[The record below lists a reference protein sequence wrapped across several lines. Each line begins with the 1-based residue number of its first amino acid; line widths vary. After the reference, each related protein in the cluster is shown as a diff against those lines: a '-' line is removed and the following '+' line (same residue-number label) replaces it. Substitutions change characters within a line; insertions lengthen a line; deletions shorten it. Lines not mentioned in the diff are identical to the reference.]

1 MPFPFS
7 EWWGIAL
14 IIVFLLILSGAI
26 SGSEVALFSIQKS
39 DLSELRSR
47 SPGLY
52 RMLVYLLRDTDR
64 LLATILIAN
73 TFVNVAI
80 VLAVELLL
88 WKLGGEQVFVR
99 LSEDILSTTNLSV
112 SAEVLGKVFNFI
124 VTVIGVTFLLLMFGE
139 ITPKL
144 IAQAKNVQ
152 FIRYTGWFLRLLTY
166 VFMLFVWM
174 FELMADVASWIFR
187 PFIRTPKPSKR
198 QVVRMVQKSL
208 EHESQYRPAVK
219 LIKGLL
225 RLDDVTARK
234 IMTHRSQVA
243 TVDVHDDLD
252 TVLRKV
258 RQYKFS
264 RLPVIDGS
272 FDKIVGILYVKDLL
286 NTLYDRSRK
295 RLKWQKLIVDDVLYV
310 PEQKKGIDLLRE
322 FQRERKHIA
331 IVVDE
336 YGVPQGIVTLED
348 VLEEVVGDI
357 RDEFD
362 PGKERHS
369 NAPRSSKYVDN
380 QGEGSVST
388 IVDGTESIEELTNKL
403 NLTEEERKRLEEK
416 ANIVAGLIL
425 EHTGDFP
432 PINTPIRIDERLLAQ
447 VIKMRDG
454 RIEQVK
460 VTLLEPNLPDGEGER
475 EQKGSADIS
484 EEPTNHPMGHR
495 KSAPFVALDSGDS
508 TTDDILKRSDINIEG
523 GARREGTD
531 ADEAEE
537 HPSNSSEKSAGRRQK
552 T

>member
-1 MPFPFS
+1 MPFPMS
-7 EWWGIAL
+7 EWWGIVL

-39 DLSELRSR
+39 DVAALRKR
-47 SPGLY
+47 SPRLY
-52 RMLVYLLRDTDR
+52 RMLAHLLRDTDR

-88 WKLGGEQVFVR
+88 WKLGGEQIFVR
-99 LSEDILSTTNLSV
+99 V
-112 SAEVLGKVFNFI
+112 SAYFLSYTELPLSAEHVGKALHFI
-124 VTVIGVTFLLLMFGE
+124 ITVVGVTFLLLMFGE

-152 FIRYTGWFLRLLTY
+152 FIRYTGWFLRFLTY
-166 VFMLFVWM
+166 VFMLFVWL

-187 PFIRTPKPSKR
+187 PFIRTPKPSKK

-208 EHESQYRPAVK
+208 EHESKYRPAVK

-234 IMTHRSQVA
+234 IMTHRSQVV
-243 TVDVHDDLD
+243 TIDVDDDLD
-252 TVLRKV
+252 TVLKKIRK
-258 RQYKFS
+258 YKFS

-272 FDKIVGILYVKDLL
+272 FDKVVGILYVKDLL
-286 NTLYDRSRK
+286 NTLYDHTDK
-295 RLKWQKLIVDDVLYV
+295 ATQWQKLIVDDVLYV

-362 PGKERHS
+362 PSKTRQDNTNKTQKYES
-369 NAPRSSKYVDN
+369 NEETRRLT
-380 QGEGSVST
+380 G
-388 IVDGTESIEELTNKL
+388 IIDGTESIEELANKF

-432 PINTPIRIDERLLAQ
+432 PVNTPIPISERLVMQ
-447 VIKMRDG
+447 VTKMRDG
-454 RIEQVK
+454 RIEKVK
-460 VTLLEPNLPDGEGER
+460 VTLLEPTPTEDPRERDHTEATDTTEDQSTHPTESRESDPDIAQKNPDSRLDDPIDRRHTLPKE
-475 EQKGSADIS
+475 
-484 EEPTNHPMGHR
+484 
-495 KSAPFVALDSGDS
+495 
-508 TTDDILKRSDINIEG
+508 
-523 GARREGTD
+523 GARRGDRD
-531 ADEAEE
+531 AEDTKG
-537 HPSNSSEKSAGRRQK
+537 HPSSSSEQSSDSR
-552 T
+552 

>member
-14 IIVFLLILSGAI
+14 IIFFLLILSGAI

-39 DLSELRSR
+39 DLRELRKR

-88 WKLGGEQVFVR
+88 WKLGGEELFVQ
-99 LSEDILSTTNLSV
+99 LSKDIVSSTGLPM
-112 SAEVLGKVFNFI
+112 SAESLGKVFNFI
-124 VTVIGVTFLLLMFGE
+124 VTVVGVTFLLLMFGE

-144 IAQAKNVQ
+144 IAQARNVQ

-166 VFMLFVWM
+166 LFMLFVWL

-198 QVVRMVQKSL
+198 QVVRMVQKTL
-208 EHESQYRPAVK
+208 EHETQYRPAVK

-243 TVDVHDDLD
+243 TVDVSDDLD
-252 TVLRKV
+252 TVLKKV

-286 NTLYDRSRK
+286 NTLYDRTRK

-362 PGKERHS
+362 PGKEHQG
-369 NAPRSSKYVDN
+369 NAPKPQRHVFN
-380 QGEGSVST
+380 QGEGAVST
-388 IVDGTESIEELTNKL
+388 VVEGTESIEELSNKL

-432 PINTPIRIDERLLAQ
+432 PINTPIRIDDRLLAQ
-447 VIKMRDG
+447 VTKMRDG

-460 VTLLEPNLPDGEGER
+460 ITLLETEPSDDTGETAQKEISSTREGSSHQPMSFGER
-475 EQKGSADIS
+475 ASANPLEGDTSTEEDFAKGRDKNTVKKASHRDVNASDAEDQPPNTLGRSADS
-484 EEPTNHPMGHR
+484 
-495 KSAPFVALDSGDS
+495 
-508 TTDDILKRSDINIEG
+508 
-523 GARREGTD
+523 REKG
-531 ADEAEE
+531 
-537 HPSNSSEKSAGRRQK
+537 
-552 T
+552 